1 MKRLWMLVWAAVM
14 ALGMIITAQA
24 LETPDVNGCISMTG
38 WDRKTNLLSEGLD
51 VDGDGVQETG
61 FFDQYA
67 NMEYQ
72 VVAFFR
78 KDAGNDQYDPMRS
91 ELYLC
96 PGITYCDKNG
106 FSKGNFADGLESW
119 DKEYLNLSLLTG
131 DDGWLYA
138 CVDGV
143 IFGANGLP
151 ESYPEFFVSDSGRGE
166 MQPMEAEYQ
175 SFLVDAWNG
184 MAFLPYPIG
193 FRAEYVDALG
203 RWCLVMEQA
212 SEEEYASSPYRTLKT
227 CFSISDGRLQK
238 VGRLLDGER
247 VE

>member
-1 MKRLWMLVWAAVM
+1 MRKLWMLALAAM
-14 ALGMIITAQA
+14 LLLGMSAGALALQTA
-24 LETPDVNGCISMTG
+24 DVNGCIAMTG
-38 WDRKTNLLSEGLD
+38 WDRQTNLLNEGLD
-51 VDGDGVQETG
+51 VNGDGTQETA

-67 NMEYQ
+67 NLEYQ

-78 KDAGNDQYDPMRS
+78 TGDEQYDPKRS

-96 PGITYCDKNG
+96 PGITYCDGNG

-131 DDGWLYA
+131 DDGRLYA

-143 IFGANGLP
+143 ILGANGLP

-166 MQPMEAEYQ
+166 MQPMEASYQ
-175 SFLVDAWNG
+175 PFLVDAWG
-184 MAFLPYPIG
+184 GTAFLPYPIG

-212 SEEEYASSPYRTLKT
+212 SEEEYASSPYRSLRTCLAMEDGALKKLAR
-227 CFSISDGRLQK
+227 F
-238 VGRLLDGER
+238 LDGER

>member
-1 MKRLWMLVWAAVM
+1 MKRQWILVLAVVM
-14 ALGMIITAQA
+14 ALGMLTSAQA
-24 LETPDVNGCISMTG
+24 LETADVNGCISMTG
-38 WDRKTNLLSEGLD
+38 WDRKTNLLHESLD
-51 VDGDGVQETG
+51 VDGDGVQETA

-67 NMEYQ
+67 NLEYQ

-78 KDAGNDQYDPMRS
+78 KDAGNDQYDPIRS

-131 DDGWLYA
+131 EDGRLYA

-151 ESYPEFFVSDSGRGE
+151 ESFPEFFVSDSGRGE
-166 MQPMEAEYQ
+166 MQPMEAAYQ
-175 SFLVDAWNG
+175 SFLADAWG
-184 MAFLPYPIG
+184 GVSFLPYPIG

-203 RWCLVMEQA
+203 CWCLVMEQA
-212 SEEEYASSPYRTLKT
+212 SEEEYAASSYHTLDT
-227 CFSISDGRLQK
+227 CLVMEDGALKKIGRLF
-238 VGRLLDGER
+238 DGER